1 MTTPAHAVASLPVGI
16 ALETVTLPIG
26 NRTWCITSVRD
37 EIKLMELTQALA
49 HPPYGFRLWESA
61 IGLAHWLAERP
72 TQISNK
78 RILELGAGVGLPGM
92 VAASLGAEVWQTDH
106 QPGVLHLAHLNATQN
121 DQAPLPQFVADW
133 RTWDHAGRY
142 DLFIGADILYEH
154 ALHFYLER
162 IFHHNLVPGG
172 RLLLTDPGR
181 AQALDFAIQLEEHG
195 WQIDLATRP
204 VTSSIKLNAPTA
216 PVEITLLTARL
227 AKFSES
233 APCRVYAQ

>member
-1 MTTPAHAVASLPVGI
+1 MTIDADALASLPVGI

-26 NRTWCITSVRD
+26 KRSWRIASVRD
-37 EIKLMELTQALA
+37 EIKLMDLTQALA

-72 TQISNK
+72 TQISHK
-78 RILELGAGVGLPGM
+78 RVLELGAGVGLPGL

-106 QPGVLHLAHLNATQN
+106 QPGVLHLAQLNATQN
-121 DQAPLPQFVADW
+121 DQTPLPQFVADW
-133 RTWDHAGRY
+133 RTWDHTGRY
-142 DLFIGADILYEH
+142 DLIIGADILYEH
-154 ALHFYLER
+154 ALHFYLEL

-181 AQALDFAIQLEEHG
+181 TQALDFAIQLEQHG

-204 VTSSIKLNAPTA
+204 VASIKLNAPTT

-227 AKFSES
+227 AKFSTTTS
-233 APCRVYAQ
+233 QTPP

>member
-1 MTTPAHAVASLPVGI
+1 MPLTTSASAVDSLPVGI
-16 ALETVTLPIG
+16 ALESITLSIG
-26 NRTWCITSVRD
+26 SRDWCITSVRD

-61 IGLAHWLAERP
+61 VGLAHWLAERP
-72 TQISNK
+72 AQLNNK
-78 RILELGAGVGLPGM
+78 RVLELGTGVGLPGL

-106 QPGVLHLAHLNATQN
+106 QPGVLHLAQLNATQN
-121 DQAPLPQFVADW
+121 QQPPLPQFVADW
-133 RTWDHAGRY
+133 RMWEHAGRY
-142 DLFIGADILYEH
+142 DLIIGADILYEH

-181 AQALDFAIQLEEHG
+181 TQALDFAIQLEEHG

-204 VTSSIKLNAPTA
+204 VASIKLGAPTPA
-216 PVEITLLTARL
+216 VGITLLTARL
-227 AKFSES
+227 AKFSS
-233 APCRVYAQ
+233 PH